1 MGLLTEDILLEAEA
15 FLLASEAFLLTSEAL
30 LLEKEAFLLESET
43 FLPEASLLEA
53 LFLDAEDVFGA
64 EDIFIAALRGT
75 CFPLIRMDGIRSV
88 QWL

>member
-64 EDIFIAALRGT
+64 ED
-75 CFPLIRMDGIRSV
+75 DGGWH
-88 QWL
+88 QWLL